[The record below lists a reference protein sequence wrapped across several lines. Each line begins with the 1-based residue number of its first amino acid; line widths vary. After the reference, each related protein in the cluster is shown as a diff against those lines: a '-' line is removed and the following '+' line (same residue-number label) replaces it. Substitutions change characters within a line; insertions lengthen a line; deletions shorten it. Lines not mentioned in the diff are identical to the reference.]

1 MSAAQEEPVALVIAT
16 PSSNYDVTVNY
27 SELSA
32 SEQNYITEVSV
43 NAIKMVEKSE
53 KTVHFKDVALVIKS
67 DLDANKGGLWNVII
81 GKSFGSFVSHEN
93 KCITHFNIGSNAFL
107 IWKYG

>member
-1 MSAAQEEPVALVIAT
+1 MSAALEEPVALAIAT
-16 PSSNYDVTVNY
+16 PSYNYDVTVNY

-32 SEQNYITEVSV
+32 SEQRYITDVSV
-43 NAIKMVEKSE
+43 DAIKMVEKSE
-53 KTVHFKDVALVIKS
+53 KAVYYKDIAQAIKS
-67 DLDANKGGLWNVII
+67 DLDTNRGGMWNVII

-93 KCITHFNIGSNAFL
+93 KCITHFNVGNNAFL